1 MATNIVNREIQ
12 LNLNFTWDSENININ
27 PSGWVLL
34 ESKINGQDCSSIN
47 TIILNFKEGSDTET
61 TNWSIPNFFKNV
73 FNYTVRTN
81 PPEIGEGLYKFSL
94 SYEPEKF
101 KGVYSKYKELYS
113 EDAYNSL
120 EVGQDIKYKDGT
132 EVPLFNDYTLKQLR
146 EKQFEYKPYFDNVY
160 SDDKYSFKYTDN
172 KATGSI
178 ELILNRDNITDQILV
193 QLLNTSIIK
202 NINNIFI
209 PLKQQTINNKIY
221 TCYSG
226 LVWEY
231 TIAPIMPYG
240 VLEPLAVKGSID
252 LMEIGIYKQ
261 EINQFKYY
269 NSGYQSTLSLGM
281 TSYNSQGHTLDTI
294 MLEFYDLYG
303 KVCTY
308 TLPKMISYN
317 GTFQV
322 TIPLDG
328 SLHTG
333 MEADPN
339 YPNSFS
345 ETELATPLPEGV
357 TRLANKDCNRYA
369 NKVIDTLNIGDTHL
383 YAYHDLTQP
392 EGLHPNYLYWV
403 NIKWKEEESDTYQD
417 SGYGYWY
424 WTNNKFN
431 EYYFNSEYDNYDD
444 IPFDLTLQV
453 SAGIEGT
460 TPNIN
465 QTEQDTETEF
475 LTIYTE
481 ENHSNPFKVR
491 IYPDLENNYNTLAC
505 DSNDIN
511 SLIENISFGINSDL
525 VEWNRDLAVL
535 NVPDETKDGDS
546 YVNWDIQYHS
556 NNPVP
561 VTNQNISY
569 YPTFGIT
576 NEETSFL
583 GKKLNCSDITNTSLN
598 NVVFDLTEEIQR
610 VFLHTKNFQNKT
622 VTYHPVVT
630 KQLLHK
636 WVTSG
641 MYTYESAKPTTYI
654 FVRNS
659 EEDITTLERE
669 LEATN
674 WEYDHV
680 GNQAHTGGGGA
691 SAAYFSPKNAT
702 LEFQNSWFIKN
713 GGTKIS
719 ISCLNLDENQIGI
732 IHFGGVV
739 GNNLYHWLERDL
751 WRCNYSLPG
760 SDWQYNPDGSPRNP
774 PIKRENDDKG
784 YFGASK
790 IKQLYFYKYKSD
802 YYFFDIDTVPSTLKH
817 NLYCIDETNSF
828 TGNVEHVLSEIKQNT
843 GFIQN
848 LQDLIIQIKGQNN
861 PKIYIGHLNVNLWKN
876 IPNCNRE
883 ASCIKFNFNNIA
895 QTVLNLRI
903 KIPYPQKYIE
913 DITYYKDPD
922 SGEILTYTDKKV
934 YYIENN
940 SRIFLENATFD
951 ENGLK
956 LFDFLDWDRH
966 EWTQGVTTLKY
977 VAETHV
983 SRNRDV
989 TRLRDYT
996 NNMMA
1001 GTFTIPYK
1009 KYKE

>member
-34 ESKINGQDCSSIN
+34 ESKINGQDCSNNDIN
-47 TIILNFKEGSDTET
+47 TITLNFKEGSDTET
-61 TNWSIPNFFKNV
+61 TTWSIPSFFKNV
-73 FNYTVRTN
+73 FNYTVRTD
-81 PPEIGEGLYKFSL
+81 PSETGEGLYKFSL

-113 EDAYNSL
+113 EDAYNNI

-209 PLKQQTINNKIY
+209 PLKQQTINDKIY

-231 TIAPIMPYG
+231 NIAPIMPYG

-328 SLHTG
+328 SLHSG
-333 MEADPN
+333 MEANPN

-345 ETELATPLPEGV
+345 ETELAIPLPEGV
-357 TRLANKDCNRYA
+357 TRLANKDCNRYI
-369 NKVIDTLNIGDTHL
+369 NKVIDALNIGDTHL
-383 YAYHDLTQP
+383 YAYHDLSQP

-431 EYYFNSEYDNYDD
+431 EYYFNSDYNNYDD

-481 ENHSNPFKVR
+481 ENQNNPFKVK

-511 SLIENISFGINSDL
+511 SLIENISFGINSNL
-525 VEWNRDLAVL
+525 FEWNRDLAVL

-546 YVNWDIQYHS
+546 HVYWNIKYHS
-556 NNPVP
+556 NNPVT
-561 VTNQNISY
+561 VTDQNISY

-576 NEETSFL
+576 TEETSFL
-583 GKKLNCSDITNTSLN
+583 GKKLNCSDIANTSLN
-598 NVVFDLTEEIQR
+598 NVIFDLTEEIQR
-610 VFLHTKNFQNKT
+610 VFLHTKSFQNKT
-622 VTYHPVVT
+622 ITYHPVIT
-630 KQLLHK
+630 KPLLTKH
-636 WVTSG
+636 VSSG
-641 MYTYESAKPTTYI
+641 MYTYEAAKPITYI
-654 FVRNS
+654 FVRDNY
-659 EEDITTLERE
+659 EGIQILEND
-669 LEATN
+669 LLSVK
-674 WEYDHV
+674 WHYDQV
-680 GNQAHTGGGGA
+680 SYQAKSGGGSS
-691 SAAYFSPKNAT
+691 SAAYFSPKNT
-702 LEFQNSWFIKN
+702 TQQFSYSWFIRN
-713 GGTKIS
+713 GGTKIP
-719 ISCLNLDENQIGI
+719 ISCLGLDDNQIGVVT
-732 IHFGGVV
+732 FDGVV
-739 GNNLYHWLERDL
+739 GDSQTHHLYGWDCDYTKTATNWEVD
-751 WRCNYSLPG
+751 N
-760 SDWQYNPDGSPRNP
+760 DQTTRNP
-774 PIKRENDDKG
+774 WIQRDNDEQG
-784 YFGASK
+784 YNQANQTK
-790 IKQLYFYKYKSD
+790 ILYFYKYKSD
-802 YYFFDIDTVPSTLKH
+802 YYFFDYNSNFPSALKH
-817 NLYCIDETNSF
+817 VLYCIDETDSQ
-828 TGNVEHVLSEIKQNT
+828 TGKKEHVLSEIKQNT

-934 YYIENN
+934 YYKEND

-956 LFDFLDWDRH
+956 LFDLLDWDRH

-977 VAETHV
+977 KVESHD
-983 SRNRDV
+983 RKNKK
-989 TRLRDYT
+989 RLRDYT